1 MRMEYEEGG
10 NREESYFLNSLLPF
24 VKTFVNSAEYCQAIH
39 LSMDVIN
46 PPSFRVNKKKIG
58 CI

>member
-1 MRMEYEEGG
+1 MRMRYEEGG

-46 PPSFRVNKKKIG
+46 PPSFRVNKK
-58 CI
+58 